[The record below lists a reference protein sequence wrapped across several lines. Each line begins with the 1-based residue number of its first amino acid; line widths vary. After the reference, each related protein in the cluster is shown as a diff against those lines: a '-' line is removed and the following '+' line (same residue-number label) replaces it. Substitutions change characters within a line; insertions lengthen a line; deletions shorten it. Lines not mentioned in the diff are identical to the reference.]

1 MTTKLLKAGDVAS
14 ILNISR
20 SKAFSMMS
28 RGEIPVVRFGGSVRV
43 EAEDL
48 ELFIKQ
54 QKTGLQSN
62 KNFSI

>member
-1 MTTKLLKAGDVAS
+1 MATKLLKAGDVAE

-20 SKAFSMMS
+20 SKAFGMMS

-48 ELFIKQ
+48 EQFIKQ
-54 QKTGLQSN
+54 QKNGMQSN
-62 KNFSI
+62 KIFPA

>member
-20 SKAFSMMS
+20 SKAFGMMS
-28 RGEIPVVRFGGSVRV
+28 RREIPVVRFGGSVRV

-48 ELFIKQ
+48 EQFIKQ
-54 QKTGLQSN
+54 QKIDMQSH
-62 KNFSI
+62 KTFPA